1 VAENLLKIEVREGVG
16 KGVARKL
23 RAAGRIPGVI
33 YGRAVG
39 PQPITLDP
47 AALRRS
53 LAKSEAGLNTL
64 FSLDVAGG
72 GALHGKP
79 VLVRDLQRDPVRG
92 GYLHADLLA
101 VDLLQRIEVRV
112 PIHIT
117 GKAKGVEF
125 GGILDHAL
133 REIELEC
140 LPTAIPREI
149 QVDVSSLEVGD
160 SLHVR
165 DLPLPE
171 GVELRST
178 PICRWSCCRR
188 SRRRRAAPASKAQ
201 RPRQPKRAKPGRVLG
216 RRRRVKLVVGLDSPG
231 PRYAGTRTASASG

>member
-1 VAENLLKIEVREGVG
+1 VAENLLKVEVRESVG

-47 AALRRS
+47 LALRRT

-64 FSLDVAGG
+64 FSLEVAGG

-79 VLVRDLQRDPVRG
+79 VLIRDLQRDPVRG
-92 GYLHADLLA
+92 AYLHADLLA
-101 VDLLQRIEVRV
+101 VDLLQKLEVRV

-125 GGILDHAL
+125 GGILDHSL

-149 QVDVSSLEVGD
+149 QVDVSGLDVGD

-165 DLPLPE
+165 DLLLPE
-171 GVELRST
+171 GVELRSD
-178 PICRWSCCRR
+178 PDLSVV
-188 SRRRRAAPASKAQ
+188 SVVLPQAEAAPAAAAPAEGEAAAAAPAEGEAAAAAAPAEKKEKESKE
-201 RPRQPKRAKPGRVLG
+201 
-216 RRRRVKLVVGLDSPG
+216 
-231 PRYAGTRTASASG
+231 